1 MVECASGLGVHA
13 HETRWSSQ
21 AREVG
26 KRIRA
31 GGGGQ
36 AKTAVEQLVPDLRGD
51 EVIAVSH
58 DLEVVDLSHR
68 DVDRQLV
75 RNAALYRRDVGIEI
89 ERVHISGERA
99 LLVSQ
104 IEDRRVGGIQTR
116 ESGARISRII
126 RQEEVLA
133 QPELRRVPPQT
144 GVKLLTIRDDEIRR

>member
-1 MVECASGLGVHA
+1 M
-13 HETRWSSQ
+13 
-21 AREVG
+21 
-26 KRIRA
+26 
-31 GGGGQ
+31 
-36 AKTAVEQLVPDLRGD
+36 
-51 EVIAVSH
+51 
-58 DLEVVDLSHR
+58 
-68 DVDRQLV
+68 
-75 RNAALYRRDVGIEI
+75 
-89 ERVHISGERA
+89 HISGERA